1 MVNLC
6 TSGAITSSHKSFVK
20 ERIAVAPNNAS
31 AWNYLR
37 GILDHDKIPYSE
49 LQAFVTPYSL
59 PQPPFGTPPEVVDLE
74 NPLPSKE
81 AQLPCVA
88 AIEFMADI
96 YEAAGDDDL
105 MRAAEVRSTYLV
117 DLERKTDLS

>member
-1 MVNLC
+1 MGLH
-6 TSGAITSSHKSFVK
+6 TRFVK

-37 GILDHDKIPYSE
+37 GILEHAEMPYSE
-49 LQAFVTPYSL
+49 LQTFVMPYSL
-59 PQPPFGTPPEVVDLE
+59 PQYSFDTPPEVVDLE

-88 AIEFMADI
+88 AIEFMADV
-96 YEAAGDDDL
+96 YEATGGDDL
-105 MRAAEVRSTYLV
+105 MKATEVIYCVPRQLC
-117 DLERKTDLS
+117 RKTNPL